1 MSLLPCQEDFL
12 ESRRDATDGYNAL
25 RIYRCE
31 IADELCIVSGV
42 GIDAELLL
50 MVCDDCESADQ
61 PSVH

>member
-12 ESRRDATDGYNAL
+12 SSRRDATDRYNAL

-42 GIDAELLL
+42 GIDADMLL
-50 MVCDDCESADQ
+50 MVCDECERA
-61 PSVH
+61 PE